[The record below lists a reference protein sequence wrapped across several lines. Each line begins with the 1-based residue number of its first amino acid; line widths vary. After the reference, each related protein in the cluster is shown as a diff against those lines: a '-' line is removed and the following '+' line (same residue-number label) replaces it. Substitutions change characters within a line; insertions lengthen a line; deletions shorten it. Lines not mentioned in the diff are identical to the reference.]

1 MGGPLRL
8 ADGSKQSQ
16 IRFVRVGGSRGMD
29 GGRALLPANSI
40 HEQKS
45 QPLFAFFFRWALL
58 ERAIFFP
65 DFFPGTFAATIS
77 YDCRINSSNSSH
89 RTASNRSSITHL

>member
-1 MGGPLRL
+1 MKIDGVQNGRTLEASRRQQAESNPLR
-8 ADGSKQSQ
+8 ACGWFAWDGWC
-16 IRFVRVGGSRGMD
+16 
-29 GGRALLPANSI
+29 GRALLPANSI

-65 DFFPGTFAATIS
+65 DFFPGTFAATIA
-77 YDCRINSSNSSH
+77 YD
-89 RTASNRSSITHL
+89 